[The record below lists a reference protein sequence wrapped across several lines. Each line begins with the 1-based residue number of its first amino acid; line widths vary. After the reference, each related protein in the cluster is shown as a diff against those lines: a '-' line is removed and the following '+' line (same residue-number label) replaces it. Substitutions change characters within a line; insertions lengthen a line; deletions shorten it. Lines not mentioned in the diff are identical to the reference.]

1 MQFLFF
7 SSSSSSAHSTP
18 RQCSLSKINVA
29 LSSLFIAQAAWAAN
43 IPPDAGQLLNEQQQL
58 NKARSTRPMPLRG
71 DEAAPASAEGPS
83 EGFKVLIQRVRFSA
97 AEGLVAPEEMQAWVA
112 DALGQRLSHAQLQ
125 ALAAR
130 VSAQLQA
137 RGYSL
142 ARAYLPR
149 QDLTEGELEIAVL
162 VGQLESGPGR
172 IQLHNRSAV
181 SDAQLRAVAEAAL
194 PPGPARGDDLERA
207 LLLMNDLAGVAARS
221 SLEKGEQPG
230 SSRLVVRAEAQP
242 ALRGQAS
249 IDNFSNRYTGQTR
262 AAAQLAWANP
272 AQRGDLLGLSLSATE
287 GNHSAALSYALPLT
301 AQGLRLNLGASALR
315 YRVGEEMKA
324 LDLHGTASSVG
335 AGLSLPL
342 QRSRMSSS
350 WVQLDAESKRLQDDS
365 AQGNLRQRRVDRLQA
380 QIQGSRWD
388 EWGPGG
394 ATEWQ
399 LNASVGQV
407 DLSGNAADQGVD
419 ALSARTHGSFKK
431 ASARLARMQT
441 LDTAGSWSVYASLSG
456 QWAPRNLDSSEKFM
470 LGGPSGVRAYAIGE
484 ASGDTGWLGSAELR
498 RDFRLG
504 ETVRAQGLA
513 FVDGGRI
520 QLHAQP
526 WASALPAGYSHGYK
540 LAGAGLGLNLY
551 GAEWQLRAA
560 WSRAVGDNKGLQ
572 NGRDAEGR
580 SARSRV
586 WLQASLNF

>member
-1 MQFLFF
+1 MQALFHPTRFKF
-7 SSSSSSAHSTP
+7 ST
-18 RQCSLSKINVA
+18 SKISLA
-29 LSSLFIAQAAWAAN
+29 LSGLFVVQAALAVTT
-43 IPPDAGQLLNEQQQL
+43 PPNAGQLLNEQQQL
-58 NKARSTRPMPLRG
+58 NKALQTRPFQPRG
-71 DEAAPASAEGPS
+71 DETANVLVEGAHD
-83 EGFKVLIQRVRFSA
+83 GFKVLIQRIRFSA
-97 AEGLVAPEEMQAWVA
+97 AEGLATPEELQSWVA
-112 DALGQRLSHAQLQ
+112 DARGQRLNHAQLQ

-137 RGYSL
+137 MGYSL

-172 IQLHNRSAV
+172 IQLHNRSAL

-194 PPGPARGDDLERA
+194 PPGPVRGDDLERA

-230 SSRLVVRAEAQP
+230 SSRLVVRAEGQP
-242 ALRGQAS
+242 ALRAQAS
-249 IDNFSNRYTGQTR
+249 LDNFSNRYTGQAR

-287 GNHSAALSYALPLT
+287 GNQSAALSYALPLT
-301 AQGLRLNLGASALR
+301 PQGLRLNLGASALR

-324 LDLHGTASSVG
+324 LDLRGSASSLG
-335 AGLSLPL
+335 AGLSFPL
-342 QRSRMSSS
+342 QRSRMSSVS
-350 WVQLDAESKRLQDDS
+350 AQLDLERKRLQDDS
-365 AQGNLRQRRVDRLQA
+365 AHGNLRQRRVDRLQA
-380 QIQGSRWD
+380 QINGSRWD
-388 EWGPGG
+388 DWGQGG

-399 LNASVGQV
+399 INASIGQV
-407 DLSGNAADQGVD
+407 DLSGNAADQAVD
-419 ALSARTHGSFKK
+419 ALSAKTHGGFKK
-431 ASARLARMQT
+431 TSARLARMQT
-441 LDTAGSWSVYASLSG
+441 LDAAGSWSVYASLSG
-456 QWAPRNLDSSEKFM
+456 QWAPHNLDSSEKFM

-498 RDFRLG
+498 HDFRIA
-504 ETVRAQGLA
+504 EQIRAQGLA

-526 WASALPAGYSHGYK
+526 WSSALPAGHSQGYK

-551 GAEWQLRAA
+551 GGEWQLRAA
-560 WSRAVGDNKGLQ
+560 WSRAIGSNEGLQ